1 MVVSAAVGRLPVDF
15 GLEDSR
21 HWVSSTQ
28 VYNAV
33 DVSHQGSAV
42 STWSQVFCLES
53 VIDGTLGVGSDVEA
67 LIMHHT
73 PLWYNLAQVV
83 DRVLFDESHWAND
96 SMWYHRS
103 CFMWQDQLPTAY
115 NLLL

>member
-67 LIMHHT
+67 LIVRHT
-73 PLWYNLAQVV
+73 PLRYK
-83 DRVLFDESHWAND
+83 LFYAASNN
-96 SMWYHRS
+96 
-103 CFMWQDQLPTAY
+103 
-115 NLLL
+115 NLLKTMVAQPTNVAPIQLNSSPRDCYFAI